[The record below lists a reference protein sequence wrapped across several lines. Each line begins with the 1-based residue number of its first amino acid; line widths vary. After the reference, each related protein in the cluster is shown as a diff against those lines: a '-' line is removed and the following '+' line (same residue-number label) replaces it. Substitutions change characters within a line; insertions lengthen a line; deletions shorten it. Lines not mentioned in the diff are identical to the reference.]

1 MRQPIMK
8 NKIFKKNFDS
18 NKISDDVMANGLL
31 IGCHHGLSKKDIQT
45 IFLKFENFIR
55 KMLSGSEGGFE
66 PPTPGLRVLCSNQL
80 SYLAKEDFYNI
91 FI

>member
-55 KMLSGSEGGFE
+55 K
-66 PPTPGLRVLCSNQL
+66 N
-80 SYLAKEDFYNI
+80 AKW
-91 FI
+91 